1 MADSAT
7 KIDLYLKNPSGSPM
21 TNTRV
26 IIRPT
31 RASFWSG
38 FVGVVED
45 TEVMYET
52 DLNGYVQMTLWPLP
66 YPYILTYSYS
76 DDAVPGTFLFY
87 VPESTAVINF
97 QDLVVQKADSN
108 DNYIDTVLA
117 QIIEAKVKAILAA
130 DRAEAAAAAAAASEA
145 SAATSEDNAQASEE
159 GAATSYSAM
168 LTNQGNIQ
176 DIYTQLLA
184 TITQMQAI
192 NLTNKLK
199 LGGYTLWVDST
210 GRLRI
215 MNGMP
220 VDLDN
225 DGTVVG
231 TQS

>member
-7 KIDLYLKNPSGSPM
+7 KIDLYLKNPTGTPM

-45 TEVMYET
+45 TEILYET

-87 VPESTAVINF
+87 VPESSTAIDF

-108 DNYIDTVLA
+108 DNYGDTVLA
-117 QIIEAKVKAILAA
+117 QIIEAKVKAVLAA
-130 DRAEAAAAAAAASEA
+130 DRAEAAATAAALSKDQAATSESNA
-145 SAATSEDNAQASEE
+145 QTSEDNA
-159 GAATSYSAM
+159 ATSYEAM
-168 LTNQGNIQ
+168 LVNQINLQ
-176 DIYTQLLA
+176 NIYTQLLS
-184 TITQMQAI
+184 TITQIQAI
-192 NLTNKLK
+192 NLTNMLK
-199 LGGYTLWVDST
+199 LGGYTLWVDSA

-215 MNGMP
+215 MDGTP
-220 VDLDN
+220 VDWNN
-225 DGTVVG
+225 DGVVVG
-231 TQS
+231 TQA